1 MIYYETLLII
11 GALGMLAQAALGLG
25 HGFGGHAHNPGAGH
39 AGHGHAGHTGTHSHG
54 QHSGHEQGEHTTSGP
69 SPLWALL
76 SPLAIF
82 SLCLGAGATGLL
94 VHSLLRGSWAALAA
108 LVGAFVFYGLLV
120 RPLWNFVM
128 RFASDPALALEGVVA
143 TNAEAT
149 GRFDAQGRGMVNV
162 ILDGQ
167 VVRLLAH
174 LEPEDQQKGL
184 IVVPG
189 DKLTVTSVDG
199 KTNTCHVTRL

>member
-1 MIYYETLLII
+1 MIYETLLII
-11 GALGMLAQAALGLG
+11 GALGILVQAALGLG
-25 HGFGGHAHNPGAGH
+25 HGFGGHAHSPGAGH
-39 AGHGHAGHTGTHSHG
+39 AGHGHAGHTGAHSHG
-54 QHSGHEQGEHTTSGP
+54 QHGSHEQHGERTTGGS

-82 SLCLGAGATGLL
+82 SLCIGAGATGLL
-94 VHSLLRGSWAALAA
+94 VHSLLHGGWATLAA

-120 RPLWNFVM
+120 RPLWNLVM

-143 TNAEAT
+143 TNAEAM
-149 GRFDAQGRGMVNV
+149 GKFDSQGRGMVRV

-174 LEPEDQQKGL
+174 LEQEDQQKGL
-184 IVVPG
+184 IVAPG
-189 DKLTVTSVDG
+189 DKLTITSVDG